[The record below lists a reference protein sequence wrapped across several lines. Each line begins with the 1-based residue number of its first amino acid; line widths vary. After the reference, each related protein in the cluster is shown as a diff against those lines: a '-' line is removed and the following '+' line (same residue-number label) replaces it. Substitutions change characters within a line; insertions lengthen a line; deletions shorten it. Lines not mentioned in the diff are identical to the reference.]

1 MYKYKYIYINM
12 SSECTLKQLQ
22 LGLAEVA
29 HGRQWRRQFARG
41 ISAKVQSLWDLI
53 ESQSTALVVRKQEL
67 GAL

>member
-1 MYKYKYIYINM
+1 MDEVYLFMYINM

-22 LGLAEVA
+22 WGLAEGAVN
-29 HGRQWRRQFARG
+29 RKTCFARA